1 MLRAAANKTQRK
13 VMSCCISVSHL
24 RNTANCGHQD
34 PTEVNQQDTMEKK
47 CPCTTDKSYWQSAEQ
62 TTDKLLSLVHA
73 KINFLEICKDLELL
87 EINLLSFMSAVPPPV
102 AIWKHGCRPTAI

>member
-34 PTEVNQQDTMEKK
+34 PTEVNQQDTTE
-47 CPCTTDKSYWQSAEQ
+47 KSYWQSAEQ
-62 TTDKLLSLVHA
+62 TTDKLLSLVDA

-102 AIWKHGCRPTAI
+102 AVWKHGCRPTAI